1 MILTSYH
8 SLTLAHGRR
17 YGLIGRNGVGKSTLL
32 RAMAFR
38 EVPIPTHI
46 SILMVEQEV
55 TGDETSALESVLK
68 ADVWRERL
76 MSEEAELNAT
86 LSTLEATASAAGEGE
101 DSAELRAGKRKRED
115 VTARLGEVQQ
125 LLVEMEA
132 ETAPARAAG
141 LLAGLGFSHDDQQRP
156 TKTFSG
162 GWRMRLSLA
171 RALFCKPDLLVRHS
185 SRLTATHKLTRRLY
199 RC

>member
-1 MILTSYH
+1 M
-8 SLTLAHGRR
+8 
-17 YGLIGRNGVGKSTLL
+17 
-32 RAMAFR
+32 
-38 EVPIPTHI
+38 
-46 SILMVEQEV
+46 
-55 TGDETSALESVLK
+55 TGDEVTALESVLK

-76 MSEEAELNAT
+76 MSEETELNAS
-86 LSTLEATASAAGEGE
+86 LVDLEATTNAAGEGE
-101 DSAELRAGKRKRED
+101 DSAELRAAKRKRDD

-141 LLAGLGFSHDDQQRP
+141 LLAGLGFSYDDQQRP

-171 RALFCKPDLLVRHS
+171 RALFCKPDLLVCDLTCAYEGTTLTPGQTDVGRAIESLVEVFTPPFIMIVLTLTSFPRDLWEDIRRMHTLSLLTLFGHFHS
-185 SRLTATHKLTRRLY
+185 NAL
-199 RC
+199 